1 MRLISEIVVRFDCSE
16 LMSHLEMLRA
26 LGESCDTKENKLLAL
41 KKIFFCVPLKG
52 LSATVYLI
60 APRWLVWRFSMS
72 PGLLLLVGSINHVAL
87 QIRGD
92 ISIMFSNKCCLEERE
107 EKGIIDRRFVPI
119 TNLYAICFRIF
130 SLAKLYIPC

>member
-16 LMSHLEMLRA
+16 LMPHLEMLRA

-41 KKIFFCVPLKG
+41 NIFFFCVPLKG

-72 PGLLLLVGSINHVAL
+72 PGRLLLVGSINHVAL

-92 ISIMFSNKCCLEERE
+92 ISIMFSNKCCLEE
-107 EKGIIDRRFVPI
+107 EKGIIDRRFV
-119 TNLYAICFRIF
+119 AC
-130 SLAKLYIPC
+130 

>member
-16 LMSHLEMLRA
+16 LMPHLEMLRA

-41 KKIFFCVPLKG
+41 NIFFCVPLKG

-72 PGLLLLVGSINHVAL
+72 PGRLLLVGSINHVAL

-107 EKGIIDRRFVPI
+107 EKGIIDRRFVPCESAI
-119 TNLYAICFRIF
+119 YMLYALVYF
-130 SLAKLYIPC
+130 P